1 MGFKEVKGGYKV
13 MFYFKR
19 LVLGLLGSYNI
30 FDMTVSFLLNFCV
43 SLVGNY
49 GL

>member
-1 MGFKEVKGGYKV
+1 MGFSGVTN
-13 MFYFKR
+13 FKR
-19 LVLGLLGSYNI
+19 LVLGLLGSYSV
-30 FDMTVSFLLNFCV
+30 FDMTVSFLLKFCV